1 MRRGKPMYV
10 VDEQGR
16 TKDVLLDIAT
26 YRALLKRIEEL
37 EDALELDETVRTET
51 EFRLYETIRTRFTF
65 VGSGASGRSDISER
79 HDEAFAE
86 DLCPPPEPPSAQRHQ
101 PK

>member
-1 MRRGKPMYV
+1 MCL

-16 TKDVLLDIAT
+16 TKGVLLDIAT

-37 EDALELDETVRTET
+37 EDALEVDEAARTET
-51 EFRLYETIRTRFTF
+51 EFRPCEIIRTQFTF

-79 HDEAFAE
+79 HDEVFAE
-86 DLCPPPEPPSAQRHQ
+86 DLCPPPEPPPAERD
-101 PK
+101 